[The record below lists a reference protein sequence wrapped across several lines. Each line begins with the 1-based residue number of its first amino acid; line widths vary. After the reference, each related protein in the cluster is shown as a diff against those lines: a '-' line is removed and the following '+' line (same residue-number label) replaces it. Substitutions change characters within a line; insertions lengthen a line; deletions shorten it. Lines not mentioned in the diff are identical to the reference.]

1 MPTFE
6 VLINDCFANISTDS
20 TLEPVD
26 NKYILS
32 LINDFEDGKWR
43 SSKFHQFIWNNV
55 AQTALSA
62 EERDSLADESS
73 SLLVRS
79 AQNLRL
85 TDQDIEEGENIGRGS
100 ELAEILLY
108 GLMKE
113 HYKALPVVPKIFYKQ
128 NTKDNA
134 KGADSVHIVI
144 EDGKYSIWFGEAKFY
159 NSLEEARFDTI
170 IKSVETTLQTDK
182 LKKENSI
189 IVGVRDIDKLIND
202 ENICKCIKQ
211 DLNNRNSIDDLK
223 PKLHIPILILH
234 ECIITKNQKNL
245 STVYKNDIINYHK
258 ERAWIYFKI
267 QIAKLKD
274 NINLYGKI
282 TFHLILFPVPCKK
295 DIVDRFVNRVK
306 FEKEEANDD

>member
-100 ELAEILLY
+100 ELISFGLPMNFVISFLL
-108 GLMKE
+108 
-113 HYKALPVVPKIFYKQ
+113 
-128 NTKDNA
+128 N
-134 KGADSVHIVI
+134 
-144 EDGKYSIWFGEAKFY
+144 
-159 NSLEEARFDTI
+159 
-170 IKSVETTLQTDK
+170 
-182 LKKENSI
+182 
-189 IVGVRDIDKLIND
+189 
-202 ENICKCIKQ
+202 
-211 DLNNRNSIDDLK
+211 
-223 PKLHIPILILH
+223 
-234 ECIITKNQKNL
+234 
-245 STVYKNDIINYHK
+245 
-258 ERAWIYFKI
+258 
-267 QIAKLKD
+267 
-274 NINLYGKI
+274 
-282 TFHLILFPVPCKK
+282 
-295 DIVDRFVNRVK
+295 
-306 FEKEEANDD
+306 